1 MGKDKGKVVQE
12 VNQFGDF
19 ACPYCRVMFIN
30 PLDYELKAGVTNC
43 QCCGKKF
50 VVTEKA
56 AKIASLNNRKYD
68 KALDKVIKG
77 IQAA

>member
-1 MGKDKGKVVQE
+1 MTKNVEV

-19 ACPYCRVMFIN
+19 ACPHCRVMFIN
-30 PLDYELKAGVTNC
+30 SLGFKLKAGVTNC

-56 AKIASLNNRKYD
+56 AKAANENSSKYD
-68 KALDKVIKG
+68 KALDKVIKEL
-77 IQAA
+77 QSA